1 MKKLIIATLLMLAF
15 ASLAMAGTIKP
26 NGISQK
32 DLYNL
37 LSKIVTSVNEIKTD
51 HNALVVTNRAAFGA
65 YSTTVKV
72 LNTTSSDLSL
82 TQ

>member
-15 ASLAMAGTIKP
+15 ASLAIAGTIKP
-26 NGISQK
+26 NGMNQK

-65 YSTTVKV
+65 YSTTVKA